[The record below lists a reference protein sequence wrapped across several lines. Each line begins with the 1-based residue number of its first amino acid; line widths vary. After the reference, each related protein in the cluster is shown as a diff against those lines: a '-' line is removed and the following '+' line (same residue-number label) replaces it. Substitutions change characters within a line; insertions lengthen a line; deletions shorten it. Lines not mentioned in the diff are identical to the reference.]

1 MGIKTRNEVIRA
13 RGGVAK
19 ISEKIR
25 EARLRWL
32 GHVERKTEELR
43 RCSE

>member
-1 MGIKTRNEVIRA
+1 MGIKRTEIRNEA
-13 RGGVAK
+13 N

-32 GHVERKTEELR
+32 GYVEKDGS
-43 RCSE
+43 RCSN